1 MLDHEGLIRRRD
13 LPHIDVEGKPIFIT
27 ACLQG
32 SLSQVGLSKIRKYR
46 DELNA
51 KRTPPDMTAAEWE
64 MKKHKL
70 VFKLVDSLLDRAS
83 PVKLLEEDRLAKI
96 VQDAFL
102 HFADER
108 YRLLAFVVM
117 PSHHHWMFLPL
128 ESFTEELAR
137 SQMTLDVKKRRTPRE
152 VISHSIQSYT
162 ATQCNRLLGKTGA
175 FWQTETFDHFARDEA
190 ETLRI
195 IDYIEQNPVVAGL
208 VKKPAEHRWSS
219 AHLRQILGIQP
230 GEAIPKIAVA

>member
-1 MLDHEGLIRRRD
+1 MRDHEGLIRRRD

-27 ACLQG
+27 ACLQ
-32 SLSQVGLSKIRKYR
+32 
-46 DELNA
+46 
-51 KRTPPDMTAAEWE
+51 
-64 MKKHKL
+64 
-70 VFKLVDSLLDRAS
+70 
-83 PVKLLEEDRLAKI
+83 
-96 VQDAFL
+96 
-102 HFADER
+102 
-108 YRLLAFVVM
+108 
-117 PSHHHWMFLPL
+117 
-128 ESFTEELAR
+128 ELAR
-137 SQMTLDVKKRRTPRE
+137 SQMHLDVKHRRTPRE

-195 IDYIEQNPVVAGL
+195 IDYIEQNPVVEGL

-219 AHLRQILGIQP
+219 AYLRQILGIQP